1 MTTLEQLDTEIKEL
15 IRSHRNSD
23 DISGYSS
30 ALIFMAGILIIALL
44 VLFILEGYDYKML
57 IVVLVMFY
65 LFMTYRIRIG
75 SAAKELEKVNIDTPQ
90 DGSFNPENILL
101 KVKYLNAG
109 LNVKRARIKS
119 VRQFYVFTTPLFLIL
134 MKEILHGPQTARF
147 IFWSLIITLVLS
159 YFVWRAFFASDNDA
173 LDIVNKRAETIAKE
187 VNSKL

>member
-1 MTTLEQLDTEIKEL
+1 M
-15 IRSHRNSD
+15 
-23 DISGYSS
+23 
-30 ALIFMAGILIIALL
+30 
-44 VLFILEGYDYKML
+44 
-57 IVVLVMFY
+57 
-65 LFMTYRIRIG
+65 
-75 SAAKELEKVNIDTPQ
+75 
-90 DGSFNPENILL
+90 
-101 KVKYLNAG
+101 
-109 LNVKRARIKS
+109 KRARIKS